1 MQFKMKHTTVIKH
14 LIFYLIILFSF
25 KSYTQTKE
33 NDFWKDWEVME
44 GINKETVYLNFS
56 EVKNN
61 CIHKDLKDKM
71 KKKNGTQFNLCGK
84 AILLFKN
91 TSKSDTLCYKHIND
105 YKTSTM
111 EDVNEKVKEFRYRTY
126 KKKPKSGHDKLYQ
139 AYNNNDIFETY
150 IIEIISEE
158 KFVLYPVI
166 WRNQRIPE

>member
-1 MQFKMKHTTVIKH
+1 
-14 LIFYLIILFSF
+14 
-25 KSYTQTKE
+25 
-33 NDFWKDWEVME
+33 ME
-44 GINKETVYLNFS
+44 GINKETVYLNF
-56 EVKNN
+56 
-61 CIHKDLKDKM
+61 
-71 KKKNGTQFNLCGK
+71 KKNKKNHPKYRCVKFQDEKGIIFNPCNGGS
-84 AILLFKN
+84 LLFPKN
-91 TSKSDTLCYKHIND
+91 AKSDTLCYKHIKD
-105 YKTSTM
+105 YKISTM